1 MKLLRITYRY
11 PILKEIDT
19 RALSKIEHHNGM
31 NAFKQNVLLEKEE
44 ELVSIPVV
52 AMRGLV
58 APSNDF
64 KVGGGVLML
73 SKMQKDDGSSVHRIH
88 FYLED
93 KTSDFYAK
101 QTYMTSNVG
110 TQMFLNLLSSSPL
123 VADKLYSSDTVHA

>member
-1 MKLLRITYRY
+1 M
-11 PILKEIDT
+11 LKEIDT
-19 RALSKIEHHNGM
+19 RALSKISHHNGM
-31 NAFKQNVLLEKEE
+31 SAFKQNILLEKEE

-52 AMRGLV
+52 AVKGLV

-64 KVGGGVLML
+64 KVGDGVLML
-73 SKMQKDDGSSVHRIH
+73 SKMQKGDGSSVHRIH

-110 TQMFLNLLSSSPL
+110 IYMLFYLLSSSPP
-123 VADKLYSSDTVHA
+123 VADKLYSSDTYCACLMHDHI